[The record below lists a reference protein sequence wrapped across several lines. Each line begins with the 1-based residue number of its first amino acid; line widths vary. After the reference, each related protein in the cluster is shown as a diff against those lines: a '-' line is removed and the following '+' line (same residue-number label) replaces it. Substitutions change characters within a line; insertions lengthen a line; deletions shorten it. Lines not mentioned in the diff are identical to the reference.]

1 MVIAVAAEITQARA
15 VKDKLGE
22 RLASVSEVNGI
33 GLMRH
38 DGGWAVKVNLL
49 LPVSGLAI
57 PHRID
62 GVDVFT
68 DVVGRIK
75 AH

>member
-1 MVIAVAAEITQARA
+1 MAVAVEIGQARA
-15 VKDKLGE
+15 VKEKLGKQ
-22 RLASVSEVNGI
+22 LASVQEVNGI
-33 GLMRH
+33 GLVRH
-38 DGGWAVKVNLL
+38 DGGWAVKVNLIK
-49 LPVSGLAI
+49 PISGVSI

-62 GVDVFT
+62 DVDVFT